1 MNSMCYNNIIEV
13 MHHYRKKKGMFF
25 FVSVCYDLIRPD
37 FALELA

>member
-13 MHHYRKKKGMFF
+13 MHHYRKKGMFF